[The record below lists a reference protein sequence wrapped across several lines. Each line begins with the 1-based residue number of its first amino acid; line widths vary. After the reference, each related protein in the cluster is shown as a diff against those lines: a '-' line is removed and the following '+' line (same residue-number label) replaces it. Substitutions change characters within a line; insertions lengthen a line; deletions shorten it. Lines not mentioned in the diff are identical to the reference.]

1 MCVGVLDFLEVFLF
15 PLFITR
21 VSFVVK
27 EGKASL
33 EFTEAWNGSQ
43 KKPQSYTSKGDFCK
57 MFLVLVIR
65 MFLCDEIQLLPVSL
79 SMRQTDGL
87 SMAH

>member
-33 EFTEAWNGSQ
+33 EFTEA
-43 KKPQSYTSKGDFCK
+43 
-57 MFLVLVIR
+57 
-65 MFLCDEIQLLPVSL
+65 
-79 SMRQTDGL
+79 
-87 SMAH
+87 